1 MKFNK
6 IIALSAALAF
16 AALLVFVFM
25 ICLFLDGKT
34 LAGTIS
40 ALVFLGCVY
49 ATAGII
55 GGNDI

>member
-6 IIALSAALAF
+6 TIALGATLVF
-16 AALLVFVFM
+16 AALLVFVLM
-25 ICLFLDGKT
+25 IVLFLSGKT

-40 ALVFLGCVY
+40 VLVFLGCVY

-55 GGNDI
+55 GGYDE